1 MKSDNLT
8 PALQADKLYP
18 QDAVFMA
25 RTDFSELRML
35 GCNNMLD
42 LDTITAR
49 LAGLLNGRTAIRHES
64 AGAKDIMDIYR
75 SAGIEIEEETLLYST
90 PEEAYSLADMMIAKG
105 KKLFY
110 RHPLPAGRFHDNAL
124 LVPLTLWRFLN
135 AKVNLEAIVPP
146 EFMPERKY
154 LSCEELDSFE
164 PSTPLFLKAAG
175 DVATGAGYAVHPCRD
190 KLTFD
195 NARRWFAEHRDSVPG
210 VIAEEWAD
218 VSICWCAGIA
228 ISDSE
233 TLCFGGAEQ
242 LFSSTARQSGSM
254 IDPEFMFPDEGRL
267 LAVRVGEAARR
278 MGYRGIA
285 GLDIGLRNDGRL
297 VVFDPNFR
305 INASTAQ
312 LLFHD
317 SAVARTGCSVTRSF
331 HAEPS
336 CTFKELTKRLEAPIR
351 DGWFVPTRLFNGE
364 KHPLSMDR
372 HIVVGFVLGHNR
384 IETESAVK
392 LLKAHLEA

>member
-1 MKSDNLT
+1 MKSDNLA
-8 PALQADKLYP
+8 PALPADKLYP

-25 RTDFSELRML
+25 RTDLFETRML
-35 GCNNMLD
+35 GYKALS
-42 LDTITAR
+42 LDTVTSL
-49 LAGLLNGRTAIRHES
+49 LAGLLNGRTAIRHE
-64 AGAKDIMDIYR
+64 GGGVEDILAIYR
-75 SAGIEIEEETLLYST
+75 SAGIEVEEETLLYST
-90 PEEAYSLADMMIAKG
+90 QEEAYSLADTLIKQG
-105 KKLFY
+105 KRLFNPY
-110 RHPLPAGRFHDNAL
+110 PLPAGRFPDNVF
-124 LVPLTLWRFLN
+124 LVPLKLWRFLN
-135 AKVNLEAIVPP
+135 AKVNLDSIVPP

-154 LSCEELDSFE
+154 LSCEELDSLE
-164 PSTPLFLKAAG
+164 PSGPLFLKAAG
-175 DVATGAGYAVHPCRD
+175 DATTGWGYAVHPCQD
-190 KLTFD
+190 KATFD
-195 NARRWFAEHRDSVPG
+195 NARRWFAEHRDSVTG
-210 VIAEEWAD
+210 VIAEEWVN
-218 VSICWCAGIA
+218 VSICWCAGIS

-278 MGYRGIA
+278 MGYLGIA

-305 INASTAQ
+305 FNASTAQ

-317 SAVARTGCSVTRSF
+317 SAVARTGHSVTRSF
-331 HAEPS
+331 HAEPG
-336 CTFKELTKRLEAPIR
+336 CTFNKLATRLEAPIR
-351 DGWFVPTRLFNGE
+351 DGGFVPTRIFNGE

-372 HIVVGFVLGHNR
+372 HFVTGFVLGHDR
-384 IETESAVK
+384 IEAEGAVQ